1 MNYSP
6 ILAPVVALAAWSL
19 VMLVW
24 MYVARIGAMR
34 RAGIEVKGRRGTR
47 GLDGIIPDEA
57 NWPAHNYTHL
67 TEQPTIFYA
76 IAICLALMNFGGGI
90 NYWLAWGYV
99 GLRIAHSLVQAT
111 VNLVGVRFLIFALS
125 SLCLLGL
132 TVHAGFRILHDC
144 GIIG

>member
-1 MNYSP
+1 MHYSP
-6 ILAPVVALAAWSL
+6 ILAPVVALAAWTL

-24 MYVARIGAMR
+24 MYVTRIGAMR

-57 NWPAHNYTHL
+57 NWPAHNYSHL

-76 IAICLALMNFGGGI
+76 VALSLALMEFGGGI
-90 NYWLAWGYV
+90 NLYLAWAYV
-99 GLRIAHSLVQAT
+99 AFRILHSLVQAT
-111 VNLVGVRFLIFALS
+111 VNVVSYRFILFSLA

-132 TVHAGFRILHDC
+132 TTHAALRLLLH
-144 GIIG
+144 G